1 MPSGANSKAKCE
13 MSMVRSDA
21 GRPLSR
27 PRLAPSASLHGEIIY
42 MYGVAAEVV
51 SKEAV
56 SDLRDRSGA
65 GVERRPCRFCCVR
78 HACDRI
84 YVGAGGGAESRCG
97 GRHGLCIV
105 QLGAGACP
113 PFPPAP
119 VAARPLVSSSSPLWT
134 HHLSRSSSLFSHC
147 SSAPVAGRPKFGPS
161 PTGLHFTSL
170 HFIKARAGQR
180 TPAALSDSYTGPYI
194 YMRPNSL
201 IGAHPAT
208 RSTSVERGS
217 AVWGR

>member
-84 YVGAGGGAESRCG
+84 YVGAGGGLRVGVEAVTVCASCNWALARVP
-97 GRHGLCIV
+97 H
-105 QLGAGACP
+105 CP
-113 PFPPAP
+113 P
-119 VAARPLVSSSSPLWT
+119 RRSRLGLSSPHRLPCGHT
-134 HHLSRSSSLFSHC
+134 TSLGLHRCSHIVVPPPLQ
-147 SSAPVAGRPKFGPS
+147 AGPS
-161 PTGLHFTSL
+161 LGPRRRGFTSL
-170 HFIKARAGQR
+170 HF
-180 TPAALSDSYTGPYI
+180 
-194 YMRPNSL
+194 
-201 IGAHPAT
+201 
-208 RSTSVERGS
+208 TS
-217 AVWGR
+217 